1 MSTAAPTPRV
11 INLAEGFARIH
22 EAWSPHVGGDI
33 NDMQIK
39 LVKLSGEFHWH
50 HHDLEDELFLV
61 TQGEM
66 LMRLR
71 TGDVHVR
78 TGEYIIVPR
87 TVEHCPVALTP
98 EVQCILLE
106 PRTTLNTGNVI
117 NERTRQD
124 LGRID

>member
-1 MSTAAPTPRV
+1 MNTTPRTPQV
-11 INLAEGFARIH
+11 INLADGFARIH
-22 EAWSPHVGGDI
+22 DAWSPHVGGDI

-39 LVKLSGEFHWH
+39 LVKLKGEFHWH

-66 LMRLR
+66 LMKLR
-71 TGDVHVR
+71 TGDVRVQA
-78 TGEYIIVPR
+78 GEYIIVPR
-87 TVEHCPVALTP
+87 TVEHCPVAITA

-106 PRTTLNTGNVI
+106 PRTTLNTGNIV
-117 NERTRQD
+117 NDRTRHQ